1 MNYHKQFINQRMLRE
16 KNQSNNQGESDRYVV
31 VPGTFDVLL
40 GRQTYARSHLGNV
53 RFHHIVEEHMEQ
65 YEQATSKFEKTMI
78 ASITL
83 DTIKNGTSYGNDSGT
98 NTQPSLFGG
107 QERQQQEKQEAC
119 GGRFLQQRDD
129 GWIVVNDNVARDRV
143 AHAFRNHRARGTTK
157 AAGGGAGASNL
168 ARRRSRPS
176 TTTAEA
182 TSAAFG
188 TIPPAIASASVLS
201 VQHHHTTQGEESTGC
216 FQGFC
221 GSSFNNKRSRLSF
234 DK

>member
-1 MNYHKQFINQRMLRE
+1 MLRE
-16 KNQSNNQGESDRYVV
+16 KKQQQSSSQGESDRYVV

-53 RFHHIVEEHMEQ
+53 RFHHIVEEHMDQ

-83 DTIKNGTSYGNDSGT
+83 DTIKNGTPYGTDSGAT
-98 NTQPSLFGG
+98 TQPSLVGG

-129 GWIVVNDNVARDRV
+129 GWIVVNDDVARDRV

-157 AAGGGAGASNL
+157 AAGGGSGGAPSL
-168 ARRRSRPS
+168 ARRRCRPS
-176 TTTAEA
+176 TTAEA
-182 TSAAFG
+182 ASTAFG
-188 TIPPAIASASVLS
+188 TIPPATASASVLS
-201 VQHHHTTQGEESTGC
+201 VQHHHSSMQGEEDTNC
-216 FQGFC
+216 FSGFC

-234 DK
+234 E